1 MAKKLLLDAL
11 VSVLGEYIELNESNL
26 DLTLAVWS
34 GQLKL
39 QNLKLKTNK
48 LLKKFNINILYA
60 SISSLE
66 IIIPWTALLNSPVKI
81 HIDGVYIQVSP
92 LKSDELDHETA
103 KNHTRMKKQEQ
114 LIKADKLFENNQSTN
129 IDSTDTNTD
138 SGPSTQ
144 TLLQFWTSKIVDNI
158 EIQIKNI
165 HLRYEDNYSIPGII
179 VSAGLSLSS
188 FSVCSC
194 DQYWQEKFVSR
205 NANDIKFI
213 IHKLVKIQNIG
224 IYWNTSTKGTYPVEY
239 DDWLEAMLAE
249 VHSQP
254 FTLINSE
261 SDSGS
266 VGVSVSDTTEY
277 ILYPNNILDLK
288 FKHYDGKRSAND
300 PKYDISIQSTH
311 LNFAFDRVQYSQTMH
326 TIDLFKRLQHIKQPL
341 NARPS
346 RRPCGYSSSVSKNTT
361 SNIPQWWRY
370 AVLLV
375 TKRKRYKALF
385 KLSKVFNASTGLYE
399 DRRSTLEKEET
410 LGIEDLLP
418 LNNLVIFRREVAL
431 EMQRERRLAS
441 TPASPVTAWKDSG
454 GSGKPSRTHDLT
466 VDVPGPAPS
475 LTNNA
480 ITSYL
485 ASWLFVQPPR
495 DVDESSDEGSDGD
508 DDSPTKPTGVSKDAL
523 AKDDVP
529 LEKILAMLDTDSTL
543 AVEHPQGENDLLYA
557 LQLSTGATLTL
568 SLRGEPIA
576 LASLASVFSASMTVG
591 QHVVAECALSSLSI
605 EDKCTPSPNIS
616 HIIHVKN
623 TEKGH
628 NSDRP
633 LFSMNLDL
641 TPTQASVKIHALPL
655 EIVLNKLCINSLLL
669 FATLPRRAQPSPASP
684 STTALAPRV
693 RAPYIPSRRFAF
705 VTSQVLSAA
714 KPFINRKMSNASPSL
729 PLSPLPPLVHPDA
742 VTSSLPSPQ
751 LDTSAPSTFTLLIA
765 LEAHAPKIII
775 PEDSTVDRNYLLLD
789 AGFLTLSGSIGSSG
803 VSLDVKLSDVN
814 AGLPTSVKN
823 IYSLASGEQ
832 SLYLIKVIMPTHI
845 CAHYTSCAYVILIF
859 MSLPH
864 QPFEIALQFE
874 ANGKHASGAHAKV
887 AISPGVCGELSSDKL
902 KRLLGAFC
910 TTSASVTPTN
920 IFISHWY
927 TLIVYHRCHQRDLA
941 HIQCRSQA
949 G

>member
-81 HIDGVYIQVSP
+81 LIDGVYIQVSP
-92 LKSDELDHETA
+92 LKTDELDHETA
-103 KNHTRMKKQEQ
+103 KNHARMKKQEQ
-114 LIKADKLFENNQSTN
+114 LIKADKLFDSNNNQFTN
-129 IDSTDTNTD
+129 IDITDTNTD

-224 IYWNTSTKGTYPVEY
+224 VYWNTSTKGSYPVEY
-239 DDWLEAMLAE
+239 DDWLKAMLAE

-254 FTLINSE
+254 FTLINS
-261 SDSGS
+261 DSEAA
-266 VGVSVSDTTEY
+266 GVSVSDTTEY

-288 FKHYDGKRSAND
+288 FKHYDDKRSTNE

-370 AVLLV
+370 AFLLV
-375 TKRKRYKALF
+375 TKRKRYKTLLR
-385 KLSKVFNASTGLYE
+385 LSKVFNASTGLYE
-399 DRRSTLEKEET
+399 DRRSPQEKEET
-410 LGIEDLLP
+410 LGIEDSLP

-454 GSGKPSRTHDLT
+454 SSGKPPRAHDLT

-508 DDSPTKPTGVSKDAL
+508 EGNDSVTKPTGESKDAL

-529 LEKILAMLDTDSTL
+529 LEKILAMLDADNTL
-543 AVEHPQGENDLLYA
+543 AVEHLQGENDLLYA
-557 LQLSTGATLTL
+557 LQLSAGASLTL

-576 LASLASVFSASMTVG
+576 LASLASVFSASITVG
-591 QHVVAECALSSLSI
+591 QHVVADCALSSLSI
-605 EDKCTPSPNIS
+605 EDKCTPSPNIP
-616 HIIHVKN
+616 HIIHVKD

-628 NSDRP
+628 KSDRP

-669 FATLPRRAQPSPASP
+669 FASPPRRVQPSPASP
-684 STTALAPRV
+684 SPSTTASAPGV
-693 RAPYIPSRRFAF
+693 KAPYIPSRRFAF

-742 VTSSLPSPQ
+742 VTSLPSPQ
-751 LDTSAPSTFTLLIA
+751 LDTSAPPAFTLLIT

-775 PEDSTVDRNYLLLD
+775 PENSTVDRNYLLLD
-789 AGFLTLSGSIGSSG
+789 AGFLTLTGSIGSSG

-823 IYSLASGEQ
+823 IYTLASGEQ
-832 SLYLIKVIMPTHI
+832 SLYLIKVIIH
-845 CAHYTSCAYVILIF
+845 
-859 MSLPH
+859 
-864 QPFEIALQFE
+864 
-874 ANGKHASGAHAKV
+874 
-887 AISPGVCGELSSDKL
+887 
-902 KRLLGAFC
+902 
-910 TTSASVTPTN
+910 TT
-920 IFISHWY
+920 
-927 TLIVYHRCHQRDLA
+927 
-941 HIQCRSQA
+941 
-949 G
+949 